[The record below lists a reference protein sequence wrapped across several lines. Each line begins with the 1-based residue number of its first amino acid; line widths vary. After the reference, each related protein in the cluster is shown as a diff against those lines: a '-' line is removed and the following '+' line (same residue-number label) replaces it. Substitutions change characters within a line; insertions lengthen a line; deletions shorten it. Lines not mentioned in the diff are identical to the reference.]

1 MSDGKKSKFKKQ
13 KILKQKTKS
22 NGSKKVKKAKAK
34 ACYLKKKKISEPPA
48 RLIKKKEIPQISSI
62 GDEKGNNY
70 KCSKYF

>member
-1 MSDGKKSKFKKQ
+1 ME
-13 KILKQKTKS
+13 
-22 NGSKKVKKAKAK
+22 VKKAK

-70 KCSKYF
+70 KYSKYF